1 MTNNYKTRADQLGE
15 QRALITR
22 LADTLTDLAVSAD
35 RRKHTTDR
43 TRALDSLDTLTALAQ
58 NVAAQ
63 FRQLLGEV
71 NNTNQQGENNQ

>member
-1 MTNNYKTRADQLGE
+1 MTNNYKTRANQLGE

-35 RRKHTTDR
+35 RRKHATDR
-43 TRALDSLDTLTALAQ
+43 TRALDAIDTLTTLAQ

-71 NNTNQQGENNQ
+71 NNTNTERETNQ